1 MDAERQFIEKYS
13 LYFEMTGFMRMGGR
27 ILAWLLIC
35 DPPHQTM
42 HQLVEVL
49 QTSKS
54 SISTATRYLIQA
66 GFIERISFPGQRRDY
81 YQLRSDFISNSFERF
96 VTRIGEMGK
105 LVEHGLSI
113 LKGKPEEHRK
123 RLKVLHDYFKFVH
136 KEMPKL
142 LKQWQNTDR
151 GF

>member
-42 HQLVEVL
+42 HQLVEAL

-66 GFIERISFPGQRRDY
+66 GFIERVSFSGQRRDY
-81 YQLRSDFISNSFERF
+81 YRLHSDYISTSFERF
-96 VTRIGEMGK
+96 VMRIGEMGR
-105 LVEHGLSI
+105 LVEHGMSI
-113 LKGKPEEHRK
+113 LKGKPEERRQ
-123 RLKVLHDYFKFVH
+123 RLKVLHDYFIFIN

-142 LKQWQNTDR
+142 LKQWKDTNG